1 MKTIF
6 LRTARILG
14 LCVLLALAVGCAK
27 RFVITHELDQPLVAA
42 PICTIADIRDEF
54 PAEFPAGKK
63 PSIEDIGKFKGYLAE
78 ALIKDKFFIDAGPLG
93 SKESHY
99 ELSGAILDYKKGS
112 GTLRFLF
119 GAFAGAA
126 KVTVTLELKEVK
138 SNAVVYSGN
147 FTGSVTDW
155 GTSGIKMFEQ
165 ISKDFTKDLK
175 KKNKKLLERS

>member
-1 MKTIF
+1 MKTII

-14 LCVLLALAVGCAK
+14 ICVLLALAVGCAK
-27 RFVITHELDQPLVAA
+27 RFVITHELDKPLVAT
-42 PICTIADIRDEF
+42 PICNIADIRDEL
-54 PAEFPAGKK
+54 PADFAAGKK
-63 PSIEDIGKFKGYLAE
+63 PSVEDIDKFKDY
-78 ALIKDKFFIDAGPLG
+78 LIKSLTKDAFFSDAGKMIPTQ
-93 SKESHY
+93 SQY

-126 KVTVTLELKEVK
+126 KVTVTLELKDIK

-155 GTSGIKMFEQ
+155 SSSGIKMFEQ

-175 KKNKKLLERS
+175 KKNKMLLERN